1 MDSGNHTQTLCK
13 SSMLLNTELD
23 LQPYFKKFI
32 RKNQFDI
39 KRPVSNTV
47 KTEGSRARALI
58 PVTTGMRQ
66 GRWLFLP
73 AEPAC
78 QAPETADTHPP
89 HHHQGPVWAEPLLS
103 SCTKPE
109 ALTLSMVLSGGWGF
123 PLDLTQCKPAGKKGL
138 WSVSSWFPNVPSTMC
153 LNQLFKVSIYPSF
166 LSVILMKYPNRKQH
180 I

>member
-1 MDSGNHTQTLCK
+1 MSVCLYMCVYHVCLLPSDTERTSDPLEVELQTVVNSHMDSGNHTQTLCK

-47 KTEGSRARALI
+47 KTEGSRAQALI

-89 HHHQGPVWAEPLLS
+89 HHHQGPV
-103 SCTKPE
+103 
-109 ALTLSMVLSGGWGF
+109 
-123 PLDLTQCKPAGKKGL
+123 
-138 WSVSSWFPNVPSTMC
+138 
-153 LNQLFKVSIYPSF
+153 
-166 LSVILMKYPNRKQH
+166 
-180 I
+180 